1 MPASDDQDD
10 LPLFTDPPP
19 ARPVIG
25 YDVIT
30 VLRALA
36 DAPLN
41 SHDRDVVSHFNRP
54 NRRRLLRR
62 DVLYIAGLAEKY
74 DTARLAASEIPYR

>member
-25 YDVIT
+25 YDLTT

-36 DAPLN
+36 DAPLKPE
-41 SHDRDVVSHFNRP
+41 DRDVVTHFK
-54 NRRRLLRR
+54 RRRKPSRR
-62 DVLYIAGLAEKY
+62 DFLYLNHLAERY
-74 DTARLAASEIPYR
+74 GTARLAAGEIPYR